1 MHDCFGL
8 FWIVPLVPCE
18 QEPSHFWISSCD
30 LCNWF
35 LQSLVFACF
44 QVNVEVE
51 TAWNCHLKSKC
62 VEMWDTD
69 SLGSLG
75 SPTPEVRP
83 AENASPA
90 RSHAAALFFGSGV
103 QQDGFGTGSGRVH
116 CQVHRVLA
124 SLSLWLSYRLLGYS
138 ASVGPGA
145 LATRGATTRGTARPR
160 GWHRCEGLEGL
171 GGTWRN
177 YNVERLED
185 VEKTWKALDIIGW

>member
-1 MHDCFGL
+1 M
-8 FWIVPLVPCE
+8 
-18 QEPSHFWISSCD
+18 SHRRALSHIDFSDFSPQPARNTTFERFTVRPTC
-30 LCNWF
+30 L
-35 LQSLVFACF
+35 
-44 QVNVEVE
+44 E

-124 SLSLWLSYRLLGYS
+124 SLSLWLSFGYS

-145 LATRGATTRGTARPR
+145 LATRGATTRGAAALEAGIAAR
-160 GWHRCEGLEGL
+160 
-171 GGTWRN
+171 
-177 YNVERLED
+177 
-185 VEKTWKALDIIGW
+185 A